1 MRLRLLKGW
10 FGVALFTT
18 MLSVG
23 PGSPQAAT
31 TSATLAPRT
40 NINPGLLYWQAFGAM
55 PKLAETDR
63 KKLDEFTDQLTSW
76 SRGSSVSWDVQLPP
90 DADFLVKRYDRSLR
104 LLHQATLSTTPCDWG
119 ADLADGPEMLVPD
132 TRGLRELTKVSLL
145 KAAVQLQ
152 AGSFD
157 ESVDTLLSC
166 VTLARQFAK
175 DGTLV
180 SVMLQQGVEGQ
191 FVDYVGAELGRYP
204 SSSIGRLQQGLTRL
218 PPRVPVLLGVES
230 ERNFQRW
237 MLGQVGRQVEHW
249 PGNSGK
255 AYSASR
261 DIVIDLFGGDSPHD
275 KDAVTALDTAS
286 GSHVEGLRGLLHELG
301 SFYDEAQTLAVAGPD
316 SISQAA
322 PALEQHVETSTN
334 PIARMVIA
342 NFGRARI
349 RELSNLS
356 RWAMMEASVAEVSGG
371 NAALLAI
378 GDPLSKEPFQVTTL
392 EQGVVELHSRT
403 NLRADMNP
411 VLRVLQKPE
420 PSR

>member
-1 MRLRLLKGW
+1 
-10 FGVALFTT
+10 
-18 MLSVG
+18 
-23 PGSPQAAT
+23 
-31 TSATLAPRT
+31 
-40 NINPGLLYWQAFGAM
+40 M
-55 PKLAETDR
+55 PKLEETDR

-76 SRGSSVSWDVQLPP
+76 SRSSSVSWAVKLPR
-90 DADFLVKRYDRSLR
+90 DGDSLLKRYDRPLR
-104 LLHQATLSTTPCDWG
+104 LLHQARLSRTPCDWG

-180 SVMLQQGVEGQ
+180 SVMLQQAVEGQ
-191 FVDYVGAELGRYP
+191 FVDYLGAELGRYP
-204 SSSIGRLQQGLTRL
+204 AAAIGRLQQGLTRL
-218 PPRVPVLLGVES
+218 PTRVPVLLGVES

-237 MLGQVGRQVEHW
+237 MLGQVDRLVEHW
-249 PGNSGK
+249 PGDSGK
-255 AYSASR
+255 AYSGSR
-261 DIVIDLFGGDSPHD
+261 DIVIELFGGDSPHD
-275 KDAVTALDTAS
+275 KEAVTALDTAS
-286 GSHVEGLRGLLHELG
+286 GGSVEGLRSLLHDLG

-316 SISQAA
+316 SVNQAA
-322 PALEQHVETSTN
+322 AALEQHVETSTN

-356 RWAMMEASVAEVSGG
+356 RWAMMRASVAEVSGDDS
-371 NAALLAI
+371 ALLAN

-392 EQGVVELHSRT
+392 QQGVVELRSRT
-403 NLRADMNP
+403 NLGADMNP
-411 VLRVLQKPE
+411 VLRVLKRPE
-420 PSR
+420 PSQ